1 MRLNN
6 LNIKSFLYLLVASFV
21 LCAACEPTFKP
32 ADEPVEQSP
41 VLTLSTQEIS
51 VSPEGEELSIS
62 YSLENAKEGVELSA
76 ECQAAWISNIAID
89 TEKITLQVAENE
101 DAERE
106 ELLVLIFHTHRSSF
120 LEKLKR
126 KDSRKCSAA
135 IPITLLFY
143 RISPPKSTLGIW
155 RNRQKSEAM
164 KKRGENGK
172 ICIAN
177 QKGRSLQMPRIFTKE
192 EAYERIYTSCLGF
205 QRNDPQ

>member
-21 LCAACEPTFKP
+21 LCAACEPTSKP

-62 YSLENAKEGVELSA
+62 YTLENAKEGVELSA

-106 ELLVLIFHTHRSSF
+106 AVIVISYDTIVEEVLGKEWLTTDLFRIGAS
-120 LEKLKR
+120 
-126 KDSRKCSAA
+126 SAA
-135 IPITLLFY
+135 NNL
-143 RISPPKSTLGIW
+143 ISAIEDKDI
-155 RNRQKSEAM
+155 KY
-164 KKRGENGK
+164 
-172 ICIAN
+172 
-177 QKGRSLQMPRIFTKE
+177 F
-192 EAYERIYTSCLGF
+192 
-205 QRNDPQ
+205 